1 MGGTEGRAPRSLAV
15 TAQQGPSGAG
25 LLGPIPTLAASRSCP
40 SRRPPLRDAG
50 ACPRAPQGSR
60 GRAGRPWTA
69 PRPSR
74 RQRYNAQR
82 RAPDRAPGSKRENAR
97 RRPRDGRTKSG
108 WETAKRAE
116 VRSREEGAAET
127 SAAASAQGRTAV
139 PLLSGT
145 TSDGRRPR
153 SLHLPSPARLSA
165 RWTGLAACPHYLREA
180 LLAPAP
186 SRAAAP
192 EPPFLQRP
200 IFGSGAR
207 PLRPSPGRS
216 TADSACPRG
225 RPGPPDPRRRGR
237 DSRARIPSRPPVP
250 SPAAEHG
257 PPQGSAWRRIP
268 RKPGDGTERGAGAP
282 GRGRGSIPERAAP
295 SARGRPWLARGAL
308 PVRAAVLPEGQ
319 GAAAPAPPVR
329 GAPPCAARGP
339 RQDPKVSGG
348 QAALPPVAPSPAGP
362 AAQLGAAGRAPAHS
376 PCRRPPAQAAAA
388 PTPNRLERSPKA
400 QAPRGARREGGRS
413 GGARRPER
421 RPDRVRALQ
430 RPQRSPRCRRP
441 ASPERVINRSGVP
454 RARDFRS

>member
-25 LLGPIPTLAASRSCP
+25 LLGPIPTLAASGSCP

-165 RWTGLAACPHYLREA
+165 RWTGLAASPHYLREA

-257 PPQGSAWRRIP
+257 PPQGSAWRRTP

-308 PVRAAVLPEGQ
+308 PVREGQ
-319 GAAAPAPPVR
+319 RFCPKDTARLPLPHQSAGRLPAPPGGRGKTPRSAGAKRHSRPSPRAPRAPPPSSEQPAAPPRTHLAEDPRLRPPRRPLPTAWKGHRKRKRRAGPAGKAEGAAAL
-329 GAPPCAARGP
+329 
-339 RQDPKVSGG
+339 GG
-348 QAALPPVAPSPAGP
+348 QSAAPTVSARHSAPSGRP
-362 AAQLGAAGRAPAHS
+362 GAAGRRAP
-376 PCRRPPAQAAAA
+376 
-388 PTPNRLERSPKA
+388 
-400 QAPRGARREGGRS
+400 S
-413 GGARRPER
+413 G
-421 RPDRVRALQ
+421 
-430 RPQRSPRCRRP
+430 
-441 ASPERVINRSGVP
+441 
-454 RARDFRS
+454 